1 MRVGIIGGGVAGLAA
16 AYHLTKEGHFA
27 EVFEQAD
34 FLGGQASTFDVFG
47 GRLERGY
54 HHLFVSDT
62 EITELIHELGLGDK
76 LAWLESSVG
85 FYHGGKIW
93 DFASPMD
100 LLKFKPLPILSR
112 FRVGLW
118 TLLLQKTK
126 SYRKFEGVTAKDWLS
141 RRMGRKGYEVIW
153 EPLLRGK
160 FGEFYDKIGMTWIW
174 NKVTLRVAS
183 RKGAGQ
189 KEHLGYPMGSFGEVI
204 EALAERGATMF
215 HRRSWSFM
223 DGLPEVGEP
232 EKPRLV
238 FFFDEAHLLFE
249 DAPKALT
256 EKVEQVVKLIR
267 SKGVGIYFVTQNPLD
282 IPDDVLSQ
290 LGNRI
295 QHALRSF
302 TPRDQKAVRAA
313 AQTFRSNPHLDT
325 EKAITEMGVGEALVS
340 MLEDKGTPGIV
351 ERTLICPPTSR
362 IGPVSDSERAT
373 LLKNSPLAGRYDTV
387 VDRQSAHEK
396 LQARSDEAAKEA
408 EKMPPKKKGR
418 GRQSIGEAMAKS
430 VARAIGSQ
438 LGRQIVRGILGSMF
452 KGR

>member
-100 LLKFKPLPILSR
+100 LLKFKPLPIFDRL
-112 FRVGLW
+112 RVGLW

-160 FGEFYDKIGMTWIW
+160 FGELYDKIGMTWIW

-204 EALAERGATMF
+204 EVLAERVVQQGGAVHTSASVSKIVESDGSATTLEVKLEGGETGLREYDAVIATTPSYVFTRLAPPLPVAYQNKLSGIDYLSAVLMVLVMDRPF
-215 HRRSWSFM
+215 TNKYWLNIADPDMPFVALIEHTNLIDRELYGGKHILYISNYPVRGSELYLMPAEELMDLFVPHLQKINPDFDRSWVIEYHHHRV
-223 DGLPEVGEP
+223 DGAQPIVG
-232 EKPRLV
+232 V
-238 FFFDEAHLLFE
+238 NYGA
-249 DAPKALT
+249 
-256 EKVEQVVKLIR
+256 
-267 SKGVGIYFVTQNPLD
+267 G
-282 IPDDVLSQ
+282 IPDH
-290 LGNRI
+290 RTP
-295 QHALRSF
+295 LRGLYLANTTQIYPEDRGTNYS
-302 TPRDQKAVRAA
+302 VR
-313 AQTFRSNPHLDT
+313 
-325 EKAITEMGVGEALVS
+325 MGRQVAKMVV
-340 MLEDKGTPGIV
+340 EDKEESLLP
-351 ERTLICPPTSR
+351 RT
-362 IGPVSDSERAT
+362 
-373 LLKNSPLAGRYDTV
+373 
-387 VDRQSAHEK
+387 
-396 LQARSDEAAKEA
+396 
-408 EKMPPKKKGR
+408 
-418 GRQSIGEAMAKS
+418 GE
-430 VARAIGSQ
+430 G
-438 LGRQIVRGILGSMF
+438 
-452 KGR
+452 

>member
-16 AYHLTKEGHFA
+16 AYHLTKGGHFV
-27 EVFEQAD
+27 EVFEQSD

-62 EITELIHELGLGDK
+62 EITELIQDLGLGDK

-85 FYHGGKIW
+85 FFHGGKIW

-100 LLKFKPLPILSR
+100 LLRFKPLPIFDR

-204 EALAERGATMF
+204 DYLAADIGRQGGVVHTSAAVTKIVESGRSATSLDVQLDGSTIERRDYDAIIATTPSYVFTRLSPPLPPVYQAKLDGIEYLSAVLMVLVMDRPFTNKYWLNIADPGMPFVALIEHTNLI
-215 HRRSWSFM
+215 
-223 DGLPEVGEP
+223 DPEVYGGKHILYISNYPSRGSELYLKSA
-232 EKPRLV
+232 EELM
-238 FFFDEAHLLFE
+238 DLF
-249 DAPKALT
+249 
-256 EKVEQVVKLIR
+256 V
-267 SKGVGIYFVTQNPLD
+267 
-282 IPDDVLSQ
+282 
-290 LGNRI
+290 
-295 QHALRSF
+295 
-302 TPRDQKAVRAA
+302 
-313 AQTFRSNPHLDT
+313 PHLQKINPDFDRT
-325 EKAITEMGVGEALVS
+325 WVVEYHHHRVDGAQPIVGVNYGINMPEHRTPFQGLYLANTTQIYPEDRGTNYSVRMGREVAQ
-340 MLEDKGTPGIV
+340 M
-351 ERTLICPPTSR
+351 
-362 IGPVSDSERAT
+362 
-373 LLKNSPLAGRYDTV
+373 V
-387 VDRQSAHEK
+387 VDDR
-396 LQARSDEAAKEA
+396 A
-408 EKMPPKKKGR
+408 ESLPPRTREG
-418 GRQSIGEAMAKS
+418 
-430 VARAIGSQ
+430 
-438 LGRQIVRGILGSMF
+438 
-452 KGR
+452 